1 MIKLF
6 FVFLIFFSFSIFS
19 KDLNEHV
26 KIKSDSIEFYKEYN
40 QINFKHNVEIKSDFI
55 SIEASSAIYDNSEN
69 SISLTGT
76 PTTITSNKDNND
88 FSGTAN
94 KIIFY
99 TNEKVHLIGNAK
111 MIYENLIISSELI
124 IFNPITGNFSSE

>member
-6 FVFLIFFSFSIFS
+6 FVFLVFFSFSIIS

-69 SISLTGT
+69 SISLTGM

-111 MIYENLIISSELI
+111 MIYENLTISSELI
-124 IFNPITGNFSSE
+124 IFNPMTGNFSSE

>member
-55 SIEASSAIYDNSEN
+55 SIEASSAIYDNIEN
-69 SISLTGT
+69 SISLTGM
-76 PTTITSNKDNND
+76 PTTIISNKDNND

-111 MIYENLIISSELI
+111 MIYENLTISSDLI
-124 IFNPITGNFSSE
+124 IFNPMTGKFSSE

>member
-26 KIKSDSIEFYKEYN
+26 KIKSDSIEFYKESN
-40 QINFKHNVEIKSDFI
+40 QINFKHNVEIKSEFI

-69 SISLTGT
+69 SISLTGM

-88 FSGTAN
+88 FSGKAN

-111 MIYENLIISSELI
+111 MIYENLTISSDLI
-124 IFNPITGNFSSE
+124 IFNPMTGKFSSE

>member
-19 KDLNEHV
+19 VELNEHV
-26 KIKSDSIEFYKEYN
+26 KIKSDSIEFYKESN
-40 QINFKHNVEIKSDFI
+40 QINFNHNVEIKSEYI
-55 SIEASSAIYDNSEN
+55 NIEASSAIYDDNEN
-69 SISLTGT
+69 SISLTGM

-94 KIIFY
+94 KIIFF
-99 TNEKVHLIGNAK
+99 TNEKVHLIGNAR
-111 MIYENLIISSELI
+111 MIYENLTISSELI
-124 IFNPITGNFSSE
+124 IFNPMTGKFSSE

>member
-1 MIKLF
+1 MIKLV

-26 KIKSDSIEFYKEYN
+26 KIKSDSIEFYKESN
-40 QINFKHNVEIKSDFI
+40 QINFKHNVEIKSEFI

-69 SISLTGT
+69 SISLTGM

-111 MIYENLIISSELI
+111 MIYENLTISSELI
-124 IFNPITGNFSSE
+124 IFNPMTGNFSSE

>member
-6 FVFLIFFSFSIFS
+6 FVFLVFFSFSIIS

-26 KIKSDSIEFYKEYN
+26 KIKSDSIEFYKESN

-69 SISLTGT
+69 SISLTGM

-111 MIYENLIISSELI
+111 MIYENLTISSELI
-124 IFNPITGNFSSE
+124 IFNPMTGNFSSE

>member
-1 MIKLF
+1 MKPF
-6 FVFLIFFSFSIFS
+6 FVLLFFFSFSIFS

-69 SISLTGT
+69 SISLTGM

-111 MIYENLIISSELI
+111 MIYENLTISSELI

>member
-1 MIKLF
+1 MKKLF
-6 FVFLIFFSFSIFS
+6 FVFLIFFSFSVFS

-111 MIYENLIISSELI
+111 MIYENLTISSDLI
-124 IFNPITGNFSSE
+124 IFNPMTGKFSSE

>member
-6 FVFLIFFSFSIFS
+6 FVFRVFFSFSIIS

-40 QINFKHNVEIKSDFI
+40 QINFKHNVEIKSEFI

-69 SISLTGT
+69 SISLTGM

-88 FSGTAN
+88 FSGKAH

-124 IFNPITGNFSSE
+124 IFNPMTGNFSSE

>member
-6 FVFLIFFSFSIFS
+6 FVFLIFFSFSIIS

-26 KIKSDSIEFYKEYN
+26 KIKSDSIEFFKEYN

-69 SISLTGT
+69 SISLTGM

-111 MIYENLIISSELI
+111 MIYENLTISSDLI
-124 IFNPITGNFSSE
+124 IFNPMTGKFSSE

>member
-26 KIKSDSIEFYKEYN
+26 KIKSDSIEFYKESN

-111 MIYENLIISSELI
+111 MIYENLTISSDLI
-124 IFNPITGNFSSE
+124 IFNPMTGKFSSE

>member
-6 FVFLIFFSFSIFS
+6 FVFLIFFSFPIFS
-19 KDLNEHV
+19 VELNEHV
-26 KIKSDSIEFYKEYN
+26 KIKSDSIEFYKESN
-40 QINFKHNVEIKSDFI
+40 QINFKHNVEIKSDYI
-55 SIEASSAIYDNSEN
+55 NIEALSAIYDDSGN
-69 SISLTGT
+69 SISLTGM
-76 PTTITSNKDNND
+76 PATITSNKDNND

-111 MIYENLIISSELI
+111 MIYENLTISSELI

>member
-19 KDLNEHV
+19 VDLNEHV

-111 MIYENLIISSELI
+111 MIYENLTISSDLI
-124 IFNPITGNFSSE
+124 IFNPMTGKFSSE

>member
-1 MIKLF
+1 MKKLF
-6 FVFLIFFSFSIFS
+6 FVFLIFFSFSVFS

-26 KIKSDSIEFYKEYN
+26 KIKSDSIEFYKESN

-55 SIEASSAIYDNSEN
+55 SIEASSAIYDNREN
-69 SISLTGT
+69 SISLTGM

-111 MIYENLIISSELI
+111 MIYENLTISSELI
-124 IFNPITGNFSSE
+124 IFNPMTGNFSSE

>member
-6 FVFLIFFSFSIFS
+6 FVFLVFFSFSIIS

-55 SIEASSAIYDNSEN
+55 SIEASSAIYDNIEN

-111 MIYENLIISSELI
+111 MIYENLTISSDLI
-124 IFNPITGNFSSE
+124 IFNPMTGKFSSE

>member
-1 MIKLF
+1 MKPF
-6 FVFLIFFSFSIFS
+6 FVLLVFFSFSIFS

-26 KIKSDSIEFYKEYN
+26 KIKSDSIEFFKESN
-40 QINFKHNVEIKSDFI
+40 QINFKHNVEIKSEFI

-69 SISLTGT
+69 SISLTGM

-88 FSGTAN
+88 FSGKAN

-124 IFNPITGNFSSE
+124 IFNPMTGNFSSE

>member
-111 MIYENLIISSELI
+111 MIYKNLTISSELI

>member
-1 MIKLF
+1 MKPF
-6 FVFLIFFSFSIFS
+6 FVLLVFFSFSIFS

-111 MIYENLIISSELI
+111 MIYENLTISSDLI
-124 IFNPITGNFSSE
+124 IFNPMTGKFSSE

>member
-19 KDLNEHV
+19 VELNEHV

-69 SISLTGT
+69 SISLTGM

-111 MIYENLIISSELI
+111 MIYENLTISSELI
-124 IFNPITGNFSSE
+124 IFNPMTGNFSSE

>member
-1 MIKLF
+1 MKKLF
-6 FVFLIFFSFSIFS
+6 FVFLIFFSFSVFS

-26 KIKSDSIEFYKEYN
+26 KIKSDSIEFYKESN

-69 SISLTGT
+69 SISLTGM

-111 MIYENLIISSELI
+111 MIYENLTISSELI
-124 IFNPITGNFSSE
+124 IFNPMTGNFSSE

>member
-40 QINFKHNVEIKSDFI
+40 QLNFKHNVEIKSDFI

-111 MIYENLIISSELI
+111 MIYENLTISSDLI
-124 IFNPITGNFSSE
+124 IFNPMTGKFSSE

>member
-6 FVFLIFFSFSIFS
+6 FVFLVFFSFSIIS

-111 MIYENLIISSELI
+111 MIYENLTISSELI
-124 IFNPITGNFSSE
+124 IFNPMTGNFSSE

>member
-1 MIKLF
+1 MIKLV

-19 KDLNEHV
+19 VELNEHV
-26 KIKSDSIEFYKEYN
+26 KIKSDSIEFYKESN
-40 QINFKHNVEIKSDFI
+40 QINFNHNVKIKSDFI

-69 SISLTGT
+69 SISLTGM

-111 MIYENLIISSELI
+111 MIYENLTISSELI
-124 IFNPITGNFSSE
+124 IFNPMTGNFSSE

>member
-6 FVFLIFFSFSIFS
+6 FVFLVFFSFSIFS

-69 SISLTGT
+69 SISLTGM

-111 MIYENLIISSELI
+111 MIYENLTISSELI
-124 IFNPITGNFSSE
+124 IFNPMTGNFSSE

>member
-76 PTTITSNKDNND
+76 PTTITSNKDNSD

-111 MIYENLIISSELI
+111 MIYENLTISSELI

>member
-19 KDLNEHV
+19 KDLDEHV

-111 MIYENLIISSELI
+111 MIYENLTISSDLI
-124 IFNPITGNFSSE
+124 IFNPMTGKFSSE

>member
-6 FVFLIFFSFSIFS
+6 FVFLIYFSFPIFS
-19 KDLNEHV
+19 VELNEHV
-26 KIKSDSIEFYKEYN
+26 KIKSDSIEFYKESN
-40 QINFKHNVEIKSDFI
+40 QINFKHNVEIKSDYI
-55 SIEASSAIYDNSEN
+55 NIEALSAIYDDSEN
-69 SISLTGT
+69 SISLTGM
-76 PTTITSNKDNND
+76 PATITSNKDNND

-111 MIYENLIISSELI
+111 MIYENLTISSELI

>member
-6 FVFLIFFSFSIFS
+6 FLFLIFFSFTIFS
-19 KDLNEHV
+19 VELNEHV
-26 KIKSDSIEFYKEYN
+26 KIKSDSIEFYKESN
-40 QINFKHNVEIKSDFI
+40 QINFKHNVEIKSDHI
-55 SIEASSAIYDNSEN
+55 NIEALSAIYDDSEN
-69 SISLTGT
+69 SISLTGM
-76 PTTITSNKDNND
+76 PATITSNKDNND

-111 MIYENLIISSELI
+111 MIYENLTISSELI

>member
-6 FVFLIFFSFSIFS
+6 FVFLILFSFSIFS
-19 KDLNEHV
+19 KDLNEYV

-111 MIYENLIISSELI
+111 MIYENLTISSELI
-124 IFNPITGNFSSE
+124 IFNPMTGNFSSE

>member
-6 FVFLIFFSFSIFS
+6 FVFLVFFSFSIFS

-26 KIKSDSIEFYKEYN
+26 KIKSDSIEFYKESN

-55 SIEASSAIYDNSEN
+55 SIEASSAIYDNIEN
-69 SISLTGT
+69 SISLTGM
-76 PTTITSNKDNND
+76 PTTIISNKDNND
-88 FSGTAN
+88 FSGRAN

-111 MIYENLIISSELI
+111 MIYENLTISSELI
-124 IFNPITGNFSSE
+124 IFNPMTGNFSSE

>member
-6 FVFLIFFSFSIFS
+6 FVFLVFFSFSIIS

-26 KIKSDSIEFYKEYN
+26 KIKSDSIEFYKESN

-69 SISLTGT
+69 SISLTGM

-111 MIYENLIISSELI
+111 MIYENLTISSELI
-124 IFNPITGNFSSE
+124 IFNPMTGKFSSE

>member
-40 QINFKHNVEIKSDFI
+40 QINFKNNVEIKSDFI

-124 IFNPITGNFSSE
+124 IFNPMTGNFSSE

>member
-88 FSGTAN
+88 FSGKAN

-124 IFNPITGNFSSE
+124 IFNPMTGNFSSE

>member
-1 MIKLF
+1 VIKLF

-26 KIKSDSIEFYKEYN
+26 KIKSDSIEFYKESN
-40 QINFKHNVEIKSDFI
+40 QINFKHNVEIKSEFI

-69 SISLTGT
+69 SISLTGM

-88 FSGTAN
+88 FSGKAN

-124 IFNPITGNFSSE
+124 IFNPMTGNFSSE

>member
-1 MIKLF
+1 MKPF
-6 FVFLIFFSFSIFS
+6 FVLLVFFSFSIFS

-26 KIKSDSIEFYKEYN
+26 KIKSDSIEFYKESN
-40 QINFKHNVEIKSDFI
+40 QINFKHNVEIKSEFI

-124 IFNPITGNFSSE
+124 IFNPMTGNFSSE

>member
-26 KIKSDSIEFYKEYN
+26 KIKSDSIEFYKESN

-69 SISLTGT
+69 SISLTGM

-99 TNEKVHLIGNAK
+99 TNEKVHSIGNAK
-111 MIYENLIISSELI
+111 MIYENLTISSELI
-124 IFNPITGNFSSE
+124 IFNPMTGNFSSE

>member
-6 FVFLIFFSFSIFS
+6 FVFLVFFSFSIFS

-26 KIKSDSIEFYKEYN
+26 KIKSDSIEFYKESN

-69 SISLTGT
+69 SISLTGM

-111 MIYENLIISSELI
+111 MIYENLTISSDLI
-124 IFNPITGNFSSE
+124 IFNPMTGKFSSE